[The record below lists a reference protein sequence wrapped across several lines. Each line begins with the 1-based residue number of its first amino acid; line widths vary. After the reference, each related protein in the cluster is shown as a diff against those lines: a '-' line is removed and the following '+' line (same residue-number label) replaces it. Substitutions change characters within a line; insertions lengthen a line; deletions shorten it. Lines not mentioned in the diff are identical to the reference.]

1 MGKPELKEDPDFLTA
16 VDRTEN
22 LDLLNVHLLS
32 WLIEHDQEELFRE
45 AQKRR
50 IPFGIP
56 ASSEM
61 LLKSP
66 HLKERGY
73 FVEVDHP
80 ATGKV
85 RYPGAQVKMGDLP
98 YELKRAPLL
107 GEHNEEVYCSRLGY
121 SAEDLIVLREQGVI

>member
-1 MGKPELKEDPDFLTA
+1 MVQYGE
-16 VDRTEN
+16 
-22 LDLLNVHLLS
+22 
-32 WLIEHDQEELFRE
+32 EELLRG

-50 IPFGIP
+50 IPFGVP
-56 ASSEM
+56 ASSER
-61 LLKSP
+61 LLNSR
-66 HLKERGY
+66 HLQERGY

-85 RYPGAQVKMGDLP
+85 RYPGAQFRMDDLP

-121 SAEDLIVLREQGVI
+121 SKSDLVRLREQQVI